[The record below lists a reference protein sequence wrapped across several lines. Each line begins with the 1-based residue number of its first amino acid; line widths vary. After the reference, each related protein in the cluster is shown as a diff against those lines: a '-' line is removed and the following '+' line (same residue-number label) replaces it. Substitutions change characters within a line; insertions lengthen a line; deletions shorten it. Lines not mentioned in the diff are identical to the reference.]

1 MNKYTLEHIYTLE
14 HFFDFVEDE
23 HGTEYSDLLR
33 KLIADYLSEETQK
46 LKDNI
51 DVYSY
56 GFKQALHHID
66 GYERITKVRLDNYD
80 ESNILKANR
89 LDDKIYKWINK
100 PDYFAEV

>member
-1 MNKYTLEHIYTLE
+1 MYINSLE
-14 HFFDFVEDE
+14 HFYDFIEHE
-23 HGTEYSDLLR
+23 HGAEYSELLR
-33 KLIADYLSEETQK
+33 ELVADYLSEESQK

-51 DVYSY
+51 DIYSY
-56 GFKQALHHID
+56 GFNQALHHIY

-89 LDDKIYKWINK
+89 LDKKIYKWVNR

>member
-33 KLIADYLSEETQK
+33 KLIADHVSRETEQLQK
-46 LKDNI
+46 NLKI
-51 DVYSY
+51 YSY
-56 GFKQALHHID
+56 GFNQALHHIA
-66 GYERITKVRLDNYD
+66 GYESRTKVRLDGYD
-80 ESNILKANR
+80 DSNILKAIR
-89 LDDKIYKWINK
+89 LDKKIYKWFNK